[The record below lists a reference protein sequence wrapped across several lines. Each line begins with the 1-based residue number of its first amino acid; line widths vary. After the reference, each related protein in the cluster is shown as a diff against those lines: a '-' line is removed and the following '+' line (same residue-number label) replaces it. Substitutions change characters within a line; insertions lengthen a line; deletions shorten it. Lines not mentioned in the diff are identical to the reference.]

1 MTETV
6 SDPLYFV
13 FSLFSLHK
21 CKGVEDS
28 TETKTQTYL
37 FLKGKYKAL
46 SSENRTRATQTYGLS
61 SLKFCTKRVV
71 ERRSVTI
78 RQVNLKLTET
88 TIASRMM
95 EEKYRLPFCS

>member
-1 MTETV
+1 MAETV

-28 TETKTQTYL
+28 TETQTYL

-88 TIASRMM
+88 TIACRMM

>member
-1 MTETV
+1 MTENV

-28 TETKTQTYL
+28 TETQTYL

-88 TIASRMM
+88 TIACRMM